1 MFHTLSM
8 PQSEAFSYIHPPIR
22 VCLFVAPPEGMRYY
36 GIMGFFSIRK
46 SAENYIRV
54 FDPKAD
60 SAKALSLF
68 SHQIQQLEAD
78 YSDLV
83 SIGQQREKYNVSW
96 AFSHAK
102 GKLQHD
108 IMSIFTDEVRSLVLS
123 YTESHKNRQDRD
135 RILTKFSVI
144 EEHIASSLNKSS
156 RAALS
161 SRSATIAV
169 TLTEFG
175 LSFLIVILIAQVSQ
189 MIDRAV
195 SIPQLSLLFIGIFGT
210 LRMLLEKVKQ
220 RSLLVFRWNM
230 FQDSIDSSF
239 NTMAILTAVS
249 CLILHYM
256 KSGSFLYSIDDLLE
270 KAATALEE
278 KPDTKTAK
286 ERRASHTVAR
296 RRQLIS
302 ERIRELQLQMDKE
315 LVKKALDLQND
326 ATFSQRVRKSGKS
339 LLERLWK
346 KGSPVPH
353 KPLD

>member
-1 MFHTLSM
+1 MG
-8 PQSEAFSYIHPPIR
+8 YYR
-22 VCLFVAPPEGMRYY
+22 V
-36 GIMGFFSIRK
+36 MGSFSIRE
-46 SAENYIRV
+46 SAENYIKV
-54 FDPKAD
+54 FDPRTD
-60 SAKALSLF
+60 SAKALALF
-68 SHQIQQLEAD
+68 SHQIGELEAD
-78 YSDLV
+78 YADLV

-96 AFSHAK
+96 AFSYAK

-108 IMSIFTDEVRSLVLS
+108 VMSIFTDEVRSLVLS

-144 EEHIASSLNKSS
+144 EDHLASSLNRSS

-161 SRSATIAV
+161 SRSATFAV
-169 TLTEFG
+169 TIAEFG
-175 LSFLIVILIAQVSQ
+175 LSFLIVILIAQISQ

-278 KPDTKTAK
+278 KPDRKTAR
-286 ERRASHTVAR
+286 ERRASHAVAR

-302 ERIRELQLQMDKE
+302 ERIGELQLQMDKE
-315 LVKKALDLQND
+315 LVQKALDLQSG
-326 ATFSQRVRKSGKS
+326 TTLSQRLRKSGRS
-339 LLERLWK
+339 LLTRLRQS
-346 KGSPVPH
+346 GRSTRG
-353 KPLD
+353 D